1 MSFISGSRGV
11 RQREGA
17 LDATA
22 SCLSGVKV
30 GRRKTTTAGRFL
42 LVLAVLVATLGFCTV
57 SAVAQTGWFDP
68 AWSYRSQVTVTN
80 LDATMPANL
89 QVKVALD
96 GSFDFSRAQ
105 SNGADLRV
113 TDADGRT
120 ALPFWIEKWNP
131 SATGATVW
139 VNVPS
144 IPASGE
150 TLYFYYGNPSATS
163 ASNGNATFDF
173 FDDFDTGGSQ
183 QLGFFQLSQPINPMP
198 LLQDQSWES
207 DPPHTLSV
215 VEANSGGF
223 QYWGFYGLAGGCGG
237 VGLAMS
243 NDLNNWTKYQ
253 GNPLFEDGRW
263 PSVLYINGTYYMAY
277 EKDYCAN
284 SYIELATSADG
295 VNFTD
300 LKMLVPPE
308 TGLRNQ
314 NPHLW
319 LNPNDGQFYLYYYRG
334 NDLNDFDIRVR
345 KASTITALDASPY
358 SLLVHSTISLAA
370 PNMLYDGGTYY
381 LATESRNPHTSL
393 WETSVYTSVSPDSGF
408 SPLPGN
414 PVLSPGA
421 CFFQHTFGTTMHAYY
436 CDFDHTNNIW
446 TLKHRT
452 ADLTA
457 PRQVFYALDTSKWAI
472 GGGGAWVLASD
483 TQQDGSTGFVAQGST
498 FGKQILY
505 SRTFNGS
512 DYVLDAYGKQVGGRV
527 WGVGVR
533 VTDQDNLY
541 SANLYDDL
549 NFNNN
554 LYLYSWLTN
563 AQTGTLGSAATGQVD
578 PNAWYKLTVK
588 AHGTSIDVYRDD
600 VLQIQSS
607 DSRFSSGTIAL
618 YGEAQTVARFNN
630 VLVRKY
636 VSTEPTVT
644 VSPSSQQATFVLT
657 VNPTTVQGGNSSQGT
672 VSLASPAPV
681 GGAVV
686 SLGSGDPSVTVPS
699 SVSVPGGATIAT
711 FPITTTAV
719 ASQLTAV
726 ISGTYNGT
734 SLNVNLTVTPAPLVL
749 TSLTVNPA
757 SLIGGTSTTATVTLS
772 GVAPA
777 GGITVI
783 LSSNNGAAQVPGS
796 LTVAPGSA
804 TATFPVTTS
813 LVSSVANVTLS
824 GSYNGATQTAGLTVN
839 PAALT
844 SMVLNPNSGVGGFSS
859 TGTITLNGPAPVGG
873 FVVTLSSNNAAAQVP
888 PTVTVA
894 ANSASVTFTVT
905 TSAVGATTSPI
916 ITATFNGSVQTAGLT
931 LNAPG
936 VAALGLNPSSVLGG
950 SSSTGTVTLTSAAP
964 AGGAVVTLSSN
975 STAAHVPASV
985 TVAANASS
993 ATFTVTTSAVSSST
1007 PATITATYSGTT
1019 QTAGLTINAATLTSI
1034 TATPTSVVG
1043 GVSSTGT
1050 VTLNGPAPVGGALV
1064 TLSSSDT
1071 SAATVPAS
1079 VTVAANAST
1088 ATFTISSI
1096 PVATNAAVTISAV
1109 YGGVTRTASLTVNAA
1124 TLNSVSLSP
1133 ISVLGGSNSTG
1144 TVTLSGRAPAGG
1156 AVVTLTSSNS
1166 SAATL
1171 PSSVT
1176 VAANATT
1183 AIFTITSK
1191 AVGSN
1196 TSVTISGS
1204 YRGTTRTANLTV
1216 NAATLISVS
1225 LNPTTVRWGN
1235 QSTGTVT
1242 LNGPAPSGGA
1252 VITLSSGNILVATLP
1267 GSVTVPAN
1275 ATTATFTVNTLTV
1288 TRNTS
1293 VTISSSYRG
1302 TTRRATL
1309 TVTP

>member
-11 RQREGA
+11 HQRDAA
-17 LDATA
+17 LDPIAHPSSIRRPKGPA
-22 SCLSGVKV
+22 V
-30 GRRKTTTAGRFL
+30 GSFL
-42 LVLAVLVATLGFCTV
+42 PVLAVLVATMGFGTV
-57 SAVAQTGWFDP
+57 SAFAQTGWLDS
-68 AWSYRSQVTVTN
+68 AWAYRSQVTVN
-80 LDATMPANL
+80 NPGASMPINL
-89 QVKVALD
+89 QVRVALD
-96 GSFDFSRAQ
+96 GSFDFAKVQ

-113 TDADGRT
+113 TDADGLT
-120 ALPFWIEKWNP
+120 LLPFWIEKWSP
-131 SATGATVW
+131 SSTSATIW

-144 IPASGE
+144 IPATGQ

-163 ASNGNATFDF
+163 SSSGNATFDF

-198 LLQDQSWES
+198 LLQDQTWES

-243 NDLNNWTKYQ
+243 NDLNTWTKYE
-253 GNPLFEDGRW
+253 GNPLFDDGRW
-263 PSVLYINGTYYMAY
+263 PSVLHVNGTYYMAY

-284 SYIELATSADG
+284 SYIELATSTDG
-295 VNFTD
+295 INFSD

-308 TGLRNQ
+308 TSLRNQ

-381 LATESRNPHTSL
+381 LATESRNPTTSV
-393 WETSVYTSVSPDSGF
+393 WETNVFTSVLPDSGF

-436 CDFDHTNNIW
+436 CDFDHANNIW

-457 PRQVFYALDTSKWAI
+457 PRQVFYALDTNKWAI
-472 GGGGAWVLASD
+472 AGGGSWVLTSD

-498 FGKQILY
+498 FSKQILY

-527 WGVGVR
+527 WGLGVR
-533 VTDQDNLY
+533 VTDTDNLY

-549 NFNNN
+549 TFNNN
-554 LYLYSWLTN
+554 LYLYSWMSN

-588 AHGTSIDVYRDD
+588 AHGSSIDVYKDD
-600 VLQIQSS
+600 VLQIQAS

-636 VSTEPTVT
+636 VSTEPTTT
-644 VSPSSQQATFVLT
+644 VSPSSQQSTFVLT

-672 VSLASPAPV
+672 VSLSSPAPV

-686 SLGSGDPSVTVPS
+686 TLGSSSPSVTVPS
-699 SVSVPGGATIAT
+699 SVSVSGGATSAT

-726 ISGTYNGT
+726 ISGTYNGN
-734 SLNVNLTVTPAPLVL
+734 SLNVNLTVTPAAVVL
-749 TSLTVNPA
+749 SSLAVNPA
-757 SLIGGTSTTATVTLS
+757 SLIGPASSTATVTLS
-772 GVAPA
+772 GLAPA
-777 GGITVI
+777 GGITVT
-783 LSSNNGAAQVPGS
+783 LSSNNGAAQVPAS
-796 LTVAPGSA
+796 VTVPPGSA
-804 TATFPVTTS
+804 TVTFPVTTS
-813 LVSSVANVTLS
+813 LVSAVANVTLT
-824 GSYNGATQTAGLTVN
+824 GTYNGAAQTAGLTVN
-839 PAALT
+839 PAVLT
-844 SMVLNPNSGVGGFSS
+844 SLVLNPNSGVGGFSS
-859 TGTITLNGPAPVGG
+859 TGTVTLNGPAPAGG
-873 FVVTLSSNNAAAQVP
+873 FAVALSSNNAAAQVP
-888 PTVTVA
+888 SSVTVA
-894 ANSASVTFTVT
+894 ANATTATFAVT
-905 TSAVGATTSPI
+905 TNAVGSTTSPT
-916 ITATFNGSVQTAGLT
+916 ITASFNGSVQTAGLT
-931 LNAPG
+931 LNAPA
-936 VAALGLNPSSVLGG
+936 VASLTLNPTSVLGG
-950 SSSTGTVTLTSAAP
+950 NSSTGTLTLTSPAP
-964 AGGAVVTLSSN
+964 AGGAVVTL
-975 STAAHVPASV
+975 T
-985 TVAANASS
+985 SS
-993 ATFTVTTSAVSSST
+993 A
-1007 PATITATYSGTT
+1007 
-1019 QTAGLTINAATLTSI
+1019 
-1034 TATPTSVVG
+1034 
-1043 GVSSTGT
+1043 
-1050 VTLNGPAPVGGALV
+1050 
-1064 TLSSSDT
+1064 T

-1079 VTVAANAST
+1079 VTVAANATT
-1088 ATFTISSI
+1088 ATFTITSI
-1096 PVATNAAVTISAV
+1096 PVVANTAVTVSAV
-1109 YGGVTRTASLTVNAA
+1109 YNGVTRTATLMVNAA
-1124 TLNSVSLSP
+1124 TINSVSLSP
-1133 ISVLGGSNSTG
+1133 TSVLGGSNSTG
-1144 TVTLSGRAPAGG
+1144 TVTLTGRAPAGG
-1156 AVVTLTSSNS
+1156 AVITLTSSNT
-1166 SAATL
+1166 SAATV
-1171 PSSVT
+1171 PASVT

-1183 AIFTITSK
+1183 ATFTVTSK
-1191 AVGSN
+1191 PVGSN

-1204 YRGTTRTANLTV
+1204 YHGATRTASLTV
-1216 NAATLISVS
+1216 NAPTLTAFS
-1225 LNPTTVRWGN
+1225 LNPTSVRWGN
-1235 QSTGTVT
+1235 LSTGTVT
-1242 LNGPAPSGGA
+1242 LSGPAPAGGA
-1252 VITLSSGNILVATLP
+1252 VVTLSSSNILAATVP
-1267 GSVTVPAN
+1267 GSVTIPAN
-1275 ATTATFTVNTLTV
+1275 ATTATFSVNTSVV